1 MWTVL
6 NILPMMMV
14 AGDYLSFF
22 FTISHNF
29 RGVHMHEDTR
39 REANQKSSFLYNQ
52 VDKFSKLETTLLLGI
67 GIASDTRE
75 HSNLVITNVNCLA

>member
-1 MWTVL
+1 
-6 NILPMMMV
+6 
-14 AGDYLSFF
+14 
-22 FTISHNF
+22 
-29 RGVHMHEDTR
+29 MHEDTR

-67 GIASDTRE
+67 GVASDTRE